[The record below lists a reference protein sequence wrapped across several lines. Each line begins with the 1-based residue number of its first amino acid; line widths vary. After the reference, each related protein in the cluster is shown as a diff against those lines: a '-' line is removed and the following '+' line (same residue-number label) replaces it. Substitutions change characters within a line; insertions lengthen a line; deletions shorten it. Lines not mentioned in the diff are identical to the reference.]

1 MRDWLERLLD
11 IPSFCSNQSML
22 QDALADLAARLDF
35 DAYAFVSLRAGED
48 FACSNYAHDW
58 QVSYQARGYRQVDPV
73 LRQAQRVR
81 QAFAWSADG
90 YRRGHSDEERR
101 FFSHATDFGITSG
114 ISMPVATAN
123 GSLSMLTFA
132 SSRSSAMPED
142 KIDAVAAASAIGQLH
157 ACFEKLKVGPS
168 IEGKFFLSA
177 KEARYLQ
184 WLTQGKTVE
193 DAADIEGVKYNTV
206 RIALAEARRR
216 YDLCNN
222 TQLVA
227 LAIRHGLI

>member
-1 MRDWLERLLD
+1 MRTWIEKLLD
-11 IPSFCSNQSML
+11 IPAFCSNRSML
-22 QDALADLAARLDF
+22 QEALADLAAWLDF

-48 FACSNYAHDW
+48 FACSNYAREW
-58 QVSYQARGYRQVDPV
+58 QISYQACGYRQLDPV
-73 LRQAQRVR
+73 LRQAQRTR
-81 QAFAWSADG
+81 QAFVWSADG
-90 YRRGHSDEERR
+90 YRRRHAEDERR
-101 FFSHATDFGITSG
+101 FFSHATDFGIVSG

-123 GSLSMLTFA
+123 GSMSMLTFA
-132 SSRSSAMPED
+132 SSRSIPLAED
-142 KIDAVAAASAIGQLH
+142 KIDAVAAAAAVGQLH
-157 ACFEKLKVGPS
+157 ACFEKLKVAPS
-168 IEGKFFLSA
+168 VEGRFSLSA

-193 DAADIEGVKYNTV
+193 DAAEIEGVKYNTV

-227 LAIRHGLI
+227 LAIRQGLI